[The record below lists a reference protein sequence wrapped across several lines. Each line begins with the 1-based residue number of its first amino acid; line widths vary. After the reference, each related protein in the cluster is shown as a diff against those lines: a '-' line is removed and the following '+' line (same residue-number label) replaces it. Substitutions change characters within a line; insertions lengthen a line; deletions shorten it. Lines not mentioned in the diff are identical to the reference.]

1 MGSVRDKMVEQIR
14 AAKRGTVIAEPVVQV
29 EVVVEEVR
37 ARDENGHFIA
47 DDPATPE
54 NEAWTK
60 KPVANPAK
68 NKKTKVKKSKQVQ
81 QYCKAPEIP
90 RYFLISWYFYLYLP
104 HNLILYAVWMHYTQ
118 QNIYIRAFVSAMPV

>member
-14 AAKRGTVIAEPVVQV
+14 AAKRGTVAAEPIVEAVV

-60 KPVANPAK
+60 KPKAK
-68 NKKTKVKKSKQVQ
+68 KKNSSKKKTTSKKS
-81 QYCKAPEIP
+81 
-90 RYFLISWYFYLYLP
+90 
-104 HNLILYAVWMHYTQ
+104 N
-118 QNIYIRAFVSAMPV
+118 

>member
-14 AAKRGTVIAEPVVQV
+14 AAKRGTVAAEPIVEAVVEAVV

-37 ARDENGHFIA
+37 ARDENGHFVA

-60 KPVANPAK
+60 KPKAK
-68 NKKTKVKKSKQVQ
+68 KKSSSKKKTNSKKS
-81 QYCKAPEIP
+81 
-90 RYFLISWYFYLYLP
+90 
-104 HNLILYAVWMHYTQ
+104 N
-118 QNIYIRAFVSAMPV
+118 

>member
-14 AAKRGTVIAEPVVQV
+14 AAKRSSTVAEPVVQVMELTTLKMDWVEEPPIV

-37 ARDENGHFIA
+37 ARDENGHFVA

-60 KPVANPAK
+60 KPKAK
-68 NKKTKVKKSKQVQ
+68 KKAAPKKKTTAKKSKQIQ
-81 QYCKAPEIP
+81 
-90 RYFLISWYFYLYLP
+90 
-104 HNLILYAVWMHYTQ
+104 
-118 QNIYIRAFVSAMPV
+118 

>member
-14 AAKRGTVIAEPVVQV
+14 AAKRSSTVAEPVVQVMELTTLKMDWVEEPPIV

-37 ARDENGHFIA
+37 ARDENGHFVA

-60 KPVANPAK
+60 KPKAK
-68 NKKTKVKKSKQVQ
+68 KKSSSKKKTNSKKS
-81 QYCKAPEIP
+81 
-90 RYFLISWYFYLYLP
+90 
-104 HNLILYAVWMHYTQ
+104 N
-118 QNIYIRAFVSAMPV
+118 

>member
-14 AAKRGTVIAEPVVQV
+14 AAKRSSVVVEPVV

-37 ARDENGHFIA
+37 ARNENGHFVA

-60 KPVANPAK
+60 KPKAK
-68 NKKTKVKKSKQVQ
+68 KKAAPKKKTTAKKSK
-81 QYCKAPEIP
+81 
-90 RYFLISWYFYLYLP
+90 
-104 HNLILYAVWMHYTQ
+104 
-118 QNIYIRAFVSAMPV
+118 

>member
-14 AAKRGTVIAEPVVQV
+14 AAKRGTVAV

-37 ARDENGHFIA
+37 ARNENGHFVA

-60 KPVANPAK
+60 KPKAK
-68 NKKTKVKKSKQVQ
+68 KKAAPKKKTTAKKSK
-81 QYCKAPEIP
+81 
-90 RYFLISWYFYLYLP
+90 
-104 HNLILYAVWMHYTQ
+104 
-118 QNIYIRAFVSAMPV
+118 

>member
-1 MGSVRDKMVEQIR
+1 MGSVRDKMIEQIR

-29 EVVVEEVR
+29 EVVVEVR

-60 KPVANPAK
+60 KPVANPTK
-68 NKKTKVKKSKQVQ
+68 NKKTKVKKSK
-81 QYCKAPEIP
+81 
-90 RYFLISWYFYLYLP
+90 
-104 HNLILYAVWMHYTQ
+104 
-118 QNIYIRAFVSAMPV
+118 

>member
-14 AAKRGTVIAEPVVQV
+14 AAKRSSTVVEPVVQVMELTTLKVEEPPIV

-37 ARDENGHFIA
+37 ARDENGHFVA

-60 KPVANPAK
+60 KPKAK
-68 NKKTKVKKSKQVQ
+68 KKSSSKKKTNSKKS
-81 QYCKAPEIP
+81 
-90 RYFLISWYFYLYLP
+90 
-104 HNLILYAVWMHYTQ
+104 N
-118 QNIYIRAFVSAMPV
+118 

>member
-14 AAKRGTVIAEPVVQV
+14 AAKRGTVIAESVVQV

-68 NKKTKVKKSKQVQ
+68 NKKTKVKKSK
-81 QYCKAPEIP
+81 
-90 RYFLISWYFYLYLP
+90 
-104 HNLILYAVWMHYTQ
+104 
-118 QNIYIRAFVSAMPV
+118 

>member
-14 AAKRGTVIAEPVVQV
+14 AAKRGTVAV

-37 ARDENGHFIA
+37 ARNENGHFIA

-60 KPVANPAK
+60 KPKAK
-68 NKKTKVKKSKQVQ
+68 KKAAPKKKTTAKKSK
-81 QYCKAPEIP
+81 
-90 RYFLISWYFYLYLP
+90 
-104 HNLILYAVWMHYTQ
+104 
-118 QNIYIRAFVSAMPV
+118 

>member
-14 AAKRGTVIAEPVVQV
+14 AAKREAVAVEPVV

-37 ARDENGHFIA
+37 ARNENGHFIA

-60 KPVANPAK
+60 KPKAK
-68 NKKTKVKKSKQVQ
+68 KKNSSKKKTTSKKSNQVQ
-81 QYCKAPEIP
+81 QNSQTPEIP
-90 RYFLISWYFYLYLP
+90 RYFVIFWYFYL
-104 HNLILYAVWMHYTQ
+104 
-118 QNIYIRAFVSAMPV
+118 

>member
-14 AAKRGTVIAEPVVQV
+14 AAKRGTVVAEPIVEEVV

-60 KPVANPAK
+60 KPKAK
-68 NKKTKVKKSKQVQ
+68 KKSSSKKKTNSKKSK
-81 QYCKAPEIP
+81 
-90 RYFLISWYFYLYLP
+90 
-104 HNLILYAVWMHYTQ
+104 
-118 QNIYIRAFVSAMPV
+118 

>member
-37 ARDENGHFIA
+37 ARDENGHFVA

-60 KPVANPAK
+60 KPK
-68 NKKTKVKKSKQVQ
+68 SKKKKTNSKKS
-81 QYCKAPEIP
+81 
-90 RYFLISWYFYLYLP
+90 
-104 HNLILYAVWMHYTQ
+104 N
-118 QNIYIRAFVSAMPV
+118 

>member
-14 AAKRGTVIAEPVVQV
+14 AAKRGTVAV

-37 ARDENGHFIA
+37 ARNENGHFVA

-60 KPVANPAK
+60 KPKAK
-68 NKKTKVKKSKQVQ
+68 KKAAPKKKTTAKKSKQIQ
-81 QYCKAPEIP
+81 
-90 RYFLISWYFYLYLP
+90 
-104 HNLILYAVWMHYTQ
+104 
-118 QNIYIRAFVSAMPV
+118 

>member
-14 AAKRGTVIAEPVVQV
+14 AAKRETVAVEPVV

-37 ARDENGHFIA
+37 ARNENGHFIA

-60 KPVANPAK
+60 KPKAK
-68 NKKTKVKKSKQVQ
+68 KKTASKKKTTAKKSKQIQ
-81 QYCKAPEIP
+81 QNSKTPEIP
-90 RYFLISWYFYLYLP
+90 RYFLIFWYLYL
-104 HNLILYAVWMHYTQ
+104 
-118 QNIYIRAFVSAMPV
+118 

>member
-14 AAKRGTVIAEPVVQV
+14 AAKRGTVAAEPIVEAVV

-37 ARDENGHFIA
+37 ARDENGHFVA

-60 KPVANPAK
+60 KPKAK
-68 NKKTKVKKSKQVQ
+68 KKNSSKKKTTFKKS
-81 QYCKAPEIP
+81 
-90 RYFLISWYFYLYLP
+90 
-104 HNLILYAVWMHYTQ
+104 N
-118 QNIYIRAFVSAMPV
+118 

>member
-14 AAKRGTVIAEPVVQV
+14 AAKRSSVVVEPVVQVV

-37 ARDENGHFIA
+37 ARNENGHFVA

-60 KPVANPAK
+60 KPKAK
-68 NKKTKVKKSKQVQ
+68 KKAAPKKKTTAKKSK
-81 QYCKAPEIP
+81 
-90 RYFLISWYFYLYLP
+90 
-104 HNLILYAVWMHYTQ
+104 
-118 QNIYIRAFVSAMPV
+118 

>member
-14 AAKRGTVIAEPVVQV
+14 AAKREAVAVEPVV

-37 ARDENGHFIA
+37 ARNENGHFIA

-60 KPVANPAK
+60 KPKAK
-68 NKKTKVKKSKQVQ
+68 KKTASKKKTTAKKSKQVQ
-81 QYCKAPEIP
+81 PYRQTPEVP
-90 RYFLISWYFYLYLP
+90 RNFLIFW
-104 HNLILYAVWMHYTQ
+104 
-118 QNIYIRAFVSAMPV
+118 

>member
-14 AAKRGTVIAEPVVQV
+14 AAKRGTVAAEPIVEAVV

-37 ARDENGHFIA
+37 ARDENGHFVA

-60 KPVANPAK
+60 KPKAK
-68 NKKTKVKKSKQVQ
+68 KKSSSKKKTNSKKS
-81 QYCKAPEIP
+81 
-90 RYFLISWYFYLYLP
+90 
-104 HNLILYAVWMHYTQ
+104 N
-118 QNIYIRAFVSAMPV
+118 

>member
-14 AAKRGTVIAEPVVQV
+14 AAKRGAVAVEPVV

-37 ARDENGHFIA
+37 ARNENGHFIA

-60 KPVANPAK
+60 KPKAK
-68 NKKTKVKKSKQVQ
+68 KKTASKKKTTAKKSK
-81 QYCKAPEIP
+81 
-90 RYFLISWYFYLYLP
+90 
-104 HNLILYAVWMHYTQ
+104 
-118 QNIYIRAFVSAMPV
+118 